1 MNQIQKIKKIMK
13 LPTKNNYSFKTF
25 LSFIALTFILASC
38 GSSDTSSEETT
49 FYKKESV
56 SPKKLEVS
64 IEASG
69 VIEAISSVE
78 IKSKASGEVLYLGA
92 EVGDF
97 VEKGSMLGQIDQ
109 RTPKNILDQAKSD
122 LEASKVRLTN
132 AKSQSERGEELHL
145 KGSIS
150 DKDYEDIQEN
160 FAQARSTLVRTQVTF
175 ENAKI
180 ALDDT
185 VVRSPVRGTVI
196 SRPVEVGQ
204 VISSPT
210 SAVGGGTV
218 LMTMADLS
226 KVRVRAL
233 VDEIDVGKVE
243 IGQKVSIK
251 VSAYRD
257 KEFIGIVSK
266 IEPKARVEQN
276 VTTFP
281 VLIDINNDSNLLL
294 LGMNTDV
301 VIEILS
307 KDVTVTAPSMSLR
320 TRKDIY
326 SAASLMQMEKE
337 DVDNFLIDKV
347 SGENFNKFIV
357 IKDSRNGPDLT
368 WVEIG
373 ISDLSNVEIVNGLDV
388 GDVIFILPSMS
399 LVEYQKRFKER
410 VNRSFSFGA

>member
-1 MNQIQKIKKIMK
+1 MKKR
-13 LPTKNNYSFKTF
+13 NKTI
-25 LSFIALTFILASC
+25 LLTFVLILIFMIIVSV
-38 GSSDTSSEETT
+38 TSKDAPKQDEALAN
-49 FYKKESV
+49 FYKKEQV
-56 SPKKLEVS
+56 SPKNLFVS

-69 VIEAISSVE
+69 LIEAISSVE
-78 IKSKASGEVLYLGA
+78 IKSKASGEILFLGA

-97 VEKGSMLGQIDQ
+97 IDKGSMLSQIDQ
-109 RTPKNILDQAKSD
+109 RTPKNILDQSKSD
-122 LEASKVRLTN
+122 LTASNVRLEN
-132 AKSQSERGEELHL
+132 AEAQFKRGKKLHDN
-145 KGSIS
+145 GSIS
-150 DKDYEDIQEN
+150 DKDFEDIQEA
-160 FAQARSTLVRTQVTF
+160 FAQAKSTLVRTQVSY

-185 VVRSPVRGTVI
+185 VVRSPVSGTVI

-210 SAVGGGTV
+210 QAVGGGTV

-233 VDEIDVGKVE
+233 VDEIDVGKVS

-251 VSAYRD
+251 VAAYRD
-257 KEFIGIVSK
+257 KEFFGTVSK

-281 VLIDINNDSNLLL
+281 VLIDIDNKENLLL

-301 VIEILS
+301 VIDVLNKEVALS
-307 KDVTVTAPSMSLR
+307 SPSMSLR

-326 SAASLMQMEKE
+326 SAASIINIPT
-337 DVDNFLIDKV
+337 DSVDKFLEDKV

-357 IKDSRNGPDLT
+357 IKDSLNGPLLT

-373 ISDLSNVEIVNGLDV
+373 VSDLANVEILDGLNQ
-388 GDVIFILPSMS
+388 GDTIYIMPSKS
-399 LVEYQKRFKER
+399 LFDNQKRFKER
-410 VNRSFSFGA
+410 VNASFSFG

>member
-1 MNQIQKIKKIMK
+1 MK
-13 LPTKNNYSFKTF
+13 YKNLFYIS
-25 LSFIALTFILASC
+25 LTVFVLVSC
-38 GSSDTSSEETT
+38 GSKEEPAQQTT

-56 SPKKLEVS
+56 SSKQLELS

-78 IKSKASGEVLYLGA
+78 IKSKASGEILLLGA
-92 EVGDF
+92 EVGDT
-97 VEKGSMLGQIDQ
+97 VEKGSILGQIDQ

-122 LEASKVRLTN
+122 LEASKVRLDN
-132 AKSQSERGEELHL
+132 AKSQYERGKELHENA
-145 KGSIS
+145 SIS
-150 DKDYEDIQEN
+150 DKDFEDIQEGY
-160 FAQARSTLVRTQVTF
+160 AQAKSTLVRTEVTY

-185 VVRSPVRGTVI
+185 IVRSPVQGTII

-233 VDEIDVGKVE
+233 VDEIDVGKVS
-243 IGQKVSIK
+243 IGQVVSIK
-251 VSAYRD
+251 VAAYRD
-257 KEFIGIVSK
+257 KEFFGVVSK
-266 IEPKARVEQN
+266 IEPQAKIEQN

-281 VLIDINNDSNLLL
+281 VLIDIDNDENLLL

-301 VIEILS
+301 VIEVLNKEVSLS
-307 KDVTVTAPSMSLR
+307 APTMSLR

-326 SAASLMQMEKE
+326 TAASILNISKEKI
-337 DVDNFLIDKV
+337 DTFLIETIE
-347 SGENFNKFIV
+347 GENFNKFIV
-357 IKDSRNGPDLT
+357 IKDSTKGPQLT

-373 ISDLSNVEIVNGLDV
+373 VSDLSNVEIIKGLNKEDAV
-388 GDVIFILPSMS
+388 FILPSKS
-399 LVEYQKRFKER
+399 LFDYQKRFRER
-410 VNRSFSFGA
+410 VQASFSFG

>member
-1 MNQIQKIKKIMK
+1 MK
-13 LPTKNNYSFKTF
+13 LPTNNNYSFKTF

-185 VVRSPVRGTVI
+185 VVRSPGRGTVI

-301 VIEILS
+301 VIEILN

-337 DVDNFLIDKV
+337 DVDNFLVDKV

-357 IKDSRNGPDLT
+357 IKDSKNGPDLT

-388 GDVIFILPSMS
+388 GDVIYILPSMS
-399 LVEYQKRFKER
+399 LIEYQKRFKER

>member
-1 MNQIQKIKKIMK
+1 MNKINKKQLVLLGIIVIVVA
-13 LPTKNNYSFKTF
+13 YFS
-25 LSFIALTFILASC
+25 LSPKDEPKQDEALAN
-38 GSSDTSSEETT
+38 
-49 FYKKESV
+49 FYKKDEV
-56 SPKKLEVS
+56 SPKKLFVS

-69 VIEAISSVE
+69 LIEAISSVE
-78 IKSKASGEVLYLGA
+78 IKSKASGEILFLGA

-97 VEKGSMLGQIDQ
+97 VSKGSMLSQIDQ
-109 RTPKNILDQAKSD
+109 RTPKNILDQSKSD
-122 LEASKVRLTN
+122 LTASNVRLEN
-132 AKSQSERGEELHL
+132 AEAQFNRGKELHD

-150 DKDYEDIQEN
+150 DKDFEDIQEN
-160 FAQARSTLVRTQVTF
+160 FAQAKSTLVRTQVTY

-185 VVRSPVRGTVI
+185 VVRSPVSGTVI

-210 SAVGGGTV
+210 QAVGGGTV

-233 VDEIDVGKVE
+233 VDEIDVGKVS

-251 VSAYRD
+251 VAAYRD
-257 KEFIGIVSK
+257 KEFFGTVSK

-281 VLIDINNDSNLLL
+281 VLIDIDNKENLLL

-301 VIEILS
+301 VIDVLNKEVALS
-307 KDVTVTAPSMSLR
+307 TPSMSLR

-326 SAASLMQMEKE
+326 SAASIINMPKE
-337 DVDNFLIDKV
+337 NIDKFLEDQV
-347 SGENFNKFIV
+347 TGENFNKFIV
-357 IKDSRNGPDLT
+357 IKDSLSGPLLT

-373 ISDLSNVEIVNGLDV
+373 VSDLANVEIIDGLNQ
-388 GDVIFILPSMS
+388 GDTIYIMPSKS
-399 LVEYQKRFKER
+399 LFDYQKRFKER
-410 VNRSFSFGA
+410 VNASFSFG